1 MGNVVVSANVA
12 DVLDVELCSDYESC
26 MNISETAALIA
37 HRRSVKP
44 IDMDADKEITDGMWQ
59 TLIECAN
66 WAPSHG
72 HTEPWKFVIYR
83 GGSRQQLAEALQ
95 NAYKEDT
102 PPAEFKPE
110 KHEKMG
116 KNPLYAH
123 AVIAV
128 VMKRGDKP
136 KVPVMEE
143 VEAVACAV
151 QNMHLAAASAG
162 LGLFWSSPA
171 ATYGANFAEYLQL
184 GEEDKCLGLLYVG
197 WPKEGKDWPKS
208 VRRPAMDKVV
218 WK

>member
-1 MGNVVVSANVA
+1 MVNVVE
-12 DVLDVELCSDYESC
+12 VLDVEWRGDYVCS

-44 IDMDADKEITDGMWQ
+44 IDMDADREITDGVWQ

-72 HTEPWKFVIYR
+72 HTEPWKFIIYR
-83 GGSRQQLAEALQ
+83 GSSRQQLAGALQ
-95 NAYKEDT
+95 DAYKADT
-102 PPAEFKPE
+102 SPTEFKPE

-136 KVPVMEE
+136 KVPVLEE
-143 VEAVACAV
+143 IEAVACAV
-151 QNMHLAAASAG
+151 QNMHLAASAAG

-171 ATYGANFAEYLQL
+171 VTYGEKFAEYLDL

-197 WPKEGKDWPKS
+197 WPKEGKEWPKG